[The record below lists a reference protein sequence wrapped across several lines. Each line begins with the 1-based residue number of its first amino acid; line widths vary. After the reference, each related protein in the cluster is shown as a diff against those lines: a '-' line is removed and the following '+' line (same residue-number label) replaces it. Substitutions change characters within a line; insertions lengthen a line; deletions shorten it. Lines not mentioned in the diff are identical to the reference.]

1 MIYKQKYHKYKNKY
15 RKISFKQRGGNPC
28 DNTEYHIE
36 TSRQHFDNLPLNQPP
51 KAIPETQSLF
61 YMPLISTAYYVVRGQ
76 NIPKGLYESI
86 GNVIKIFQIDDKE
99 ISFGIF
105 KILIYS
111 ICDYLHVDNN
121 LQNLEQYYNE
131 KDESPPTN
139 GMGHISAQYQEAIL
153 HNSQLSDDN
162 LEFIIYNI
170 NDKNTKRGLEIGIRD
185 VQFVID
191 TFIQNYYINNK
202 YYQTDFQTDGG
213 IEYKN
218 IHLSSHNIRCDSP
231 NVLKQFKLNRQW
243 VDNNPTGNINYEYT
257 CTDNLRTDDPNHQ
270 LYKKTNM
277 STNLDYDGMG
287 NTIYLDRHH
296 VKCGPSEALS
306 GFQLKK
312 NNDSN
317 IKYDYECRDGLYDL
331 TTHHTNF
338 EDDGNGQNVYLDRHD
353 VKCPSGKVL
362 NSFQLKRNDDGDK
375 YRYDYTCGYM
385 RNST

>member
-1 MIYKQKYHKYKNKY
+1 MDYKQKYYKYKNKY
-15 RKISFKQRGGNPC
+15 LTLSLKQRGGNPC

-139 GMGHISAQYQEAIL
+139 GMGHISAKYQETIL

-162 LEFIIYNI
+162 LEFIIHNI
-170 NDKNTKRGLEIGIRD
+170 NDKNAKRELGIGIRD

-191 TFIQNYYINNK
+191 TFIQSHYANNK
-202 YYQTDFQTDGG
+202 YYETIYDTDGD
-213 IEYKN
+213 IEHKN
-218 IHLSSHNIRCDSP
+218 IYLANHDVRCNSP

-243 VDNNPTGNINYEYT
+243 INNKPSGNINYEYI
-257 CTDNLRTDDPNHQ
+257 CTDNLVDNNKNR
-270 LYKKTNM
+270 KI
-277 STNLDYDGMG
+277 STNLENDGMG

-296 VKCGPSEALS
+296 LKCKENEAL
-306 GFQLKK
+306 GRFQLKT
-312 NNDSN
+312 NASN
-317 IKYDYECRDGLYDL
+317 IKYDYECRNVGLTDL
-331 TTHHTNF
+331 TEHHTKF
-338 EDDGNGQNVYLDRHD
+338 ENDGNGQNIYLDRHN
-353 VKCPSGKVL
+353 VKCPDNKVL
-362 NSFQLKRNDDGDK
+362 NSFQLKRNTNGDK
-375 YRYDYTCGYM
+375 YRYDYTCGTI
-385 RNST
+385 N